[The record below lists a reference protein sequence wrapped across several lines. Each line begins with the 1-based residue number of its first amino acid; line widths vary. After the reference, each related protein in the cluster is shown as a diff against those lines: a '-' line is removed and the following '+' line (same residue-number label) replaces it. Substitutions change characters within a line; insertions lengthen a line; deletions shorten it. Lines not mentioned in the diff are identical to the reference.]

1 MYLGEEYIIQ
11 FYIKS
16 RNRVPLAG
24 ASIEQAA
31 GATIE
36 LFNIFEIVSSDP
48 RDIDLL
54 LSINWP
60 QRPRWSLASIEY
72 ESPRDTNCCSG
83 MLYSVYKYLVC
94 DNNGGSNSAYANL
107 LSYGGEFKVYNK
119 LNHIINFFISGN
131 YVYIII

>member
-1 MYLGEEYIIQ
+1 M
-11 FYIKS
+11 
-16 RNRVPLAG
+16 AG

-60 QRPRWSLASIEY
+60 QRPRWSLTSIEY
-72 ESPRDTNCCSG
+72 EPTRGTNCCSG
-83 MLYSVYKYLVC
+83 MLYSVYEYLVC

-107 LSYGGEFKVYNK
+107 LSYGGEFKVYYNK
-119 LNHIINFFISGN
+119 SYYSTHNFVLQPSSLRLVLLIFKMKIA
-131 YVYIII
+131 VLIK